1 MRIKRL
7 IHRLVAWLR
16 LRGLSAD
23 DIAECISY
31 ITK

>member
-7 IHRLVAWLR
+7 INRLVAWL
-16 LRGLSAD
+16 SANGMTGD
-23 DIAECISY
+23 QIAECISY